1 MNRRDCRAF
10 AGLNHD
16 AVVVNPVPPLK
27 AGGDAALHG
36 PRQIALGAGNV
47 RGRRGLCQARQFGLN
62 RAELLL
68 GLFAALAEIG
78 QAVGFALVTIIQRG
92 HDAAPLLGTAGQQRA
107 LRFQFV
113 RQGIQ
118 PGLALGQRLLGIHK
132 RGIQTGDIGQALLAR
147 LC

>member
-47 RGRRGLCQARQFGLN
+47 RGKRGLCQARQFGLN

-68 GLFAALAEIG
+68 GLFAALVQVG
-78 QAVGFALVTIIQRG
+78 QAVSF
-92 HDAAPLLGTAGQQRA
+92 TAVA
-107 LRFQFV
+107 V
-113 RQGIQ
+113 V
-118 PGLALGQRLLGIHK
+118 
-132 RGIQTGDIGQALLAR
+132 
-147 LC
+147 